1 MTDTDIH
8 IYFTKMQFIT
18 YFVYK
23 PEYAIILDIP
33 QHEMAIIKYSI
44 VTGDVIDS
52 ECIVLSDHEMEQILP
67 LCNALEFEKYR
78 DMEPDESSSGFE
90 AYLDDGASRK
100 FIGIT
105 DSYIPMMEISMN
117 YSFNKKHQWPTEK
130 IYNYLC
136 QKYVKGKKRF
146 KGWSL

>member
-1 MTDTDIH
+1 MTDNH

-23 PEYAIILDIP
+23 SEYAIILDIP
-33 QHEMAIIKYSI
+33 QQELAIIKYSTA
-44 VTGDVIDS
+44 TGDIIDS
-52 ECIVLSDHEMEQILP
+52 EGIELSNHEMEEILP
-67 LCNALEFEKYR
+67 MCNALEFEKYR
-78 DMEPDESSSGFE
+78 NKEPDMSDPGFE
-90 AYLDDGASRK
+90 AYLDDGATRK

-136 QKYVKGKKRF
+136 QKYVNGKKCFR
-146 KGWSL
+146 GWSL